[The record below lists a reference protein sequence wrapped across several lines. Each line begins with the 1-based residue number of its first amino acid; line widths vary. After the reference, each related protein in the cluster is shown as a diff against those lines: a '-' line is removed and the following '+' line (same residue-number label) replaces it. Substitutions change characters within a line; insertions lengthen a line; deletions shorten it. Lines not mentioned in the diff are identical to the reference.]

1 MCLGGPSGGGGITPT
16 SLPPIQMI
24 SPTPLPDAPAPPPL
38 PPENLA
44 PRPDDPEVVK
54 ARNAAKQRARA
65 FQGYASTIKTGGQGV
80 TGPALTTATKQV
92 MG

>member
-1 MCLGGPSGGGGITPT
+1 MMGGGGGGGAYPPM
-16 SLPPIQMI
+16 SPPPIQMI
-24 SPTPLPDAPAPPPL
+24 SPTELPPAPAPPPM

-65 FQGYASTIKTGGQGV
+65 FQGYASTIKTSGQGV
-80 TGPALTTATKQV
+80 AGPASTTKQQL
-92 MG
+92 GA